1 MEINQPH
8 QYIEDLKN
16 ALEKAH
22 KTARDNLKAAQFRQ
36 KRDYDVKL
44 NHRIYNKGDIVYRI
58 DSATKIGESKKL
70 RAPWQ
75 GPYLIVDV
83 LSSVLYKMR
92 TRKRELTIHHDQL
105 KPCSDR
111 NIPQWLKYMRHRHLQ
126 GEVDYSLGIDQTEKE
141 NIHDLSQ
148 LFEEDNDREP
158 YLFVQETEDGINK
171 DHAGSTGLESFQQLQ
186 DLESFLD
193 NTEEI
198 QEIGVDQHG
207 TGLEIRYSSDVD
219 SDDRHIVTNLDG
231 VNLILSNDSTD
242 NLDDTFLYA
251 IDNFGGRIRNRH
263 KYLDDYDL
271 SDMF

>member
-1 MEINQPH
+1 MELNQPH
-8 QYIEDLKN
+8 QYIKDLKN

-22 KTARDNLKAAQFRQ
+22 KSARDNLKAAQFRQ

-75 GPYLIVDV
+75 GPYLIVEV

-111 NIPQWLKYMRHRHLQ
+111 NIPQWLKYMRHRLLE
-126 GEVDYSLGIDQTEKE
+126 GEVDYSLGFGQTEEE
-141 NIHDLSQ
+141 NIHELSQ

-158 YLFVQETEDGINK
+158 DLFVQETEDGINK
-171 DHAGSTGLESFQQLQ
+171 DHAGLTGLESFQQLQ

-207 TGLEIRYSSDVD
+207 TGLEIRHSSDVD

-251 IDNFGGRIRNRH
+251 IDNYGGRIRNRP
-263 KYLDDYDL
+263 KYLDDYDM